1 MITRRAA
8 ISAGLAAGLTSAG
21 RVSQG
26 RSSLAT
32 IRIGNTM
39 PYTGPAS
46 YYSII
51 GEAAR
56 AFFRMVNDQGG
67 VDGHRIEFIS
77 LDDGYN
83 PARTVEDAR
92 RLLEEMHVDFFF
104 STLGTA
110 SNSAIVDY
118 LNHNG
123 VPQLF
128 VVSGA
133 SKWADYKKYPWTMGW
148 LPDYRTEAQIYA
160 KFALKMVNDPRFAI
174 LYQNDDFGK
183 DYPAGVRDVVGKDWT
198 KYVVGTASYEVTDA
212 TVDSQIVELQS
223 SGANVLIVA
232 AISKFAAQAIRK
244 VHDIAW
250 KPSFFLAYSGSSVGG
265 VMNPAG
271 PENGIGIISAGYQKD
286 WTDPA
291 WSDDPGVNTWRA
303 FMRQCMPGANLL
315 NGGYISAYGMC
326 LTMLQVLKQC
336 RGDFSRANV
345 MHQAENL
352 HDLEIPVLLPGIRIN
367 TSRTGHEPITAMQ
380 LTRWTGKTWQFFGSL
395 IEGDN
400 V

>member
-26 RSSLAT
+26 RSSPTT

-104 STLGTA
+104 LTLGTA

-123 VPQLF
+123 APQLF
-128 VVSGA
+128 VSSGA

-148 LPDYRTEAQIYA
+148 YPDYRTEAQIYT
-160 KFALKMVNDPRFAI
+160 KFALRTVKDPRFAI

-198 KYVVGTASYEVTDA
+198 KYVVGTASYEATDA
-212 TVDSQIVELQS
+212 TIDSQIVELQS

-250 KPSFFLAYSGSSVGG
+250 KPTFYLAYPGSSVGG

-271 PENGIGIISAGYQKD
+271 PQNGIGIISAGFQKY
-286 WTDPA
+286 WGDPA
-291 WSDDPGVNTWRA
+291 WADDPDIKTWHD
-303 FMRQCMPGANLL
+303 FMEQYMPGANLL
-315 NGGYISAYGMC
+315 NGGYISTYGMC
-326 LTMLQVLKQC
+326 LTMLQVMKQC

-345 MHQAENL
+345 MREAENL
-352 HDLEIPVLLPGIRIN
+352 HDLEIPILLSGIKIN
-367 TSRTGHEPITAMQ
+367 TSHTDHKPIKAMQ
-380 LTRWTGKTWQFFGSL
+380 TMRWTGKTWQFFGSL